1 MSDEAI
7 YSAASG
13 ALVQEARLEV
23 LSNNLANINTIGY
36 KEDKA
41 VFSNY
46 MPGDQN
52 RTTSTDP
59 DLVDPED
66 PSTFFPYL
74 ESNSQV
80 KFEGTKTSFEQ
91 GPLRRTGN
99 ALDFAIFG
107 NGFFC
112 VEDGDGNQK
121 YSRKGNFSINE
132 DGDLITQGGLIVV
145 GKNGGK
151 ITLTGKNISVDGK
164 GNISVNKEGDIS
176 SGGTKVG
183 SIKIIDFDKPYSLI
197 KEGGTLFAPAN
208 ETVKEIDAEDYQ
220 VRQGFTELSNVD
232 PIKVMTEMIEV
243 HRAFESYQ
251 KIMKTMDETV
261 SGSLN
266 KIGSPV

>member
-23 LSNNLANINTIGY
+23 LTNNLANINTIGY
-36 KEDKA
+36 KEDRA

-46 MPGDQN
+46 IPGDQN
-52 RTTSTDP
+52 RPTSTDP
-59 DLVDPED
+59 DSLDFED
-66 PSTFFPYL
+66 PLTLFPYL

-91 GPLRRTGN
+91 GPLRKTEN
-99 ALDFAIFG
+99 PLDFAIFG

-112 VEDGDGNQK
+112 VEDVDGNLK

-132 DGDLITQGGLIVV
+132 DGSLVTQDGLTVL
-145 GKNGGK
+145 GKNGGE
-151 ITLTGKNISVDGK
+151 ITLTGSNISVDEA
-164 GNISVNKEGDIS
+164 GNISSDGNQID
-176 SGGTKVG
+176 T
-183 SIKIIDFDKPYSLI
+183 IKIIDFDKPFPLI

-208 ETVKEIDAEDYQ
+208 ETVQEIDAEDYQ

-251 KIMKTMDETV
+251 RVMRTMDETV
-261 SGSLN
+261 SKSVN
-266 KIGSPV
+266 TIGRSA